1 MGKRS
6 DASGWLKDGNLAFD
20 GGVDG
25 GRSPSFLQRNQT
37 ADAVNTTFR
46 GGFARPRLGFRKIAL
61 NFAGTAENPFKRGR
75 FQHASFY
82 EGEGFPLLMSSQGG
96 RQFKLDLVTF
106 TVSEISPPGIN
117 NSADNPL
124 GWSVQAENF
133 WIYQDNQSS
142 AIIFDGSSSRR
153 AQESANEVPVGN
165 VMAYT
170 MGRLIVSLSD
180 RQSFRVGDLVFG
192 QGKRSD
198 MLQFT
203 ENNYLNEGGDFSA
216 RVFGAP
222 SHSGP
227 IKAMRALAMGDT
239 QLGQGP
245 LLVGTPRQVFTVNL
259 PFDRAQWKAMTSPL
273 QTVNEIIG
281 PQGQDAFILINTD
294 IWYRG
299 QDGWR
304 SYIMARREF
313 GSWGNTPMS
322 GEVDPVI
329 SVDTESLLEYCSAAL
344 FQNRMLGTCSPVPST
359 HGVWHR
365 GLVVIDFDHV
375 STLQPKSNPTWEGVW
390 TGPRILKLVSATVN
404 QHERLFIYALDEEDN
419 ICLYEMDADAK
430 DDDGT
435 AIQWSLDT
443 PSYAC
448 GNSDQYKKLETGR
461 VVLNELSGQLTGVV
475 KYRSDQNPC
484 WQAWDNFSV
493 CAQNQDCGENP
504 GYCIGPHTYNPQVRS
519 PIRLHTPPDDFDPVS
534 SHKWRTGYEFQT
546 RLELTG
552 YAAIKAFRIYAMDE
566 PEQLGVD
573 RRDVT

>member
-1 MGKRS
+1 MSKRS

-37 ADAVNTTFR
+37 ADAINTTGR
-46 GGFARPRLGFRKIAL
+46 GGFARPRPGIRKVAL
-61 NFAGTAENPFKRGR
+61 NFTGDTANPFQRGR
-75 FQHASFY
+75 FQHGAFY
-82 EGEGFPLLMSSQGG
+82 DGNDLPMLLSSQGG
-96 RQFKLDLVTF
+96 RQFKIDLLTFKVT
-106 TVSEISPPGIN
+106 EISPPGLH
-117 NSADNPL
+117 NSAEREL
-124 GWSVQAENF
+124 GWSVQAENY

-142 AIIFDGSSSRR
+142 PIIFDGGSSRR
-153 AQESANEVPVGN
+153 ASDVNSEVPVGN

-170 MGRLIVSLSD
+170 MGRLVVSLTD
-180 RQSFRVGDLVFG
+180 RQTFRVGDLVFG
-192 QGKRSD
+192 QGSRSD
-198 MLQFT
+198 MLRFT
-203 ENNYLNEGGDFSA
+203 ENNFLNEGGDFVA

-222 SHSGP
+222 SNSGP

-259 PFDRAQWKAMTSPL
+259 PFDRTQWKAMTSPL
-273 QTVNEIIG
+273 QTVNEIVG

-299 QDGWR
+299 LDGWR

-322 GEVDPVI
+322 SEINPVI
-329 SVDTESLLEYCSAAL
+329 SQDTEWLLEHCSAVL
-344 FQNRMLGTCSPVPST
+344 HHNRMLGTCSPVPST

-365 GLVVIDFDHV
+365 GMAVIDFDHV
-375 STLQPKSNPTWEGVW
+375 SSLQPKTNPTWEGIW
-390 TGPRILKLVSATVN
+390 TGPRILQLVAATVN
-404 QHERLFIYALDEEDN
+404 QHERLFIYALDEQDN
-419 ICLYEMDADAK
+419 ICLYEMVADDK
-430 DDDGT
+430 DDDGV
-435 AIQWSLDT
+435 AIAWSMDT

-448 GNSDQYKKLETGR
+448 GQPDGYKKLETGR
-461 VVLNELSGQLTGVV
+461 VVLNELSGALTGVV
-475 KYRSDQNPC
+475 RYRSDQNPC
-484 WQAWDNFSV
+484 WQDWDNFAV
-493 CAQNQDCGENP
+493 CAQNQDCADP
-504 GYCIGPHTYNPQVRS
+504 GDCVGPHTFNPQVRS

-534 SHKWRTGYEFQT
+534 SRKWRTGYEFQA